1 MEDQRPVTFPKRIGR
16 TSDGQEDSGG
26 DEELKLPVNRE
37 LGFSVE
43 FEKER
48 NDFASRIALQ
58 NEQSSFRGAEEEDE
72 FALQTW
78 PPRLFRIQF
87 LYAAKFLKK
96 LWLSR
101 TCMNSYFLLLTS
113 KKKLISFNLVF
124 QIDIIFVS
132 YIFSTRA

>member
-72 FALQTW
+72 FASATLNT
-78 PPRLFRIQF
+78 PTYTL
-87 LYAAKFLKK
+87 
-96 LWLSR
+96 
-101 TCMNSYFLLLTS
+101 NLLLTPYLFAICS
-113 KKKLISFNLVF
+113 DQNPWPRPPNSPLF
-124 QIDIIFVS
+124 
-132 YIFSTRA
+132 